1 MKPSI
6 AAAAAVALALAG
18 ATHAHSNPCG
28 NQGAPPAVF
37 ATEVGGPQ
45 ALDADGGAP
54 FGWNPLYG
62 RLTRGGVSYV
72 SANSIRVEVTTDRCT
87 TIAGVR
93 FGPRVVTATNSG
105 GFWYSLPV
113 APQPSDPDRHT
124 HSVLVHF
131 PYAKDGAAEN
141 LIVVIGRDGGTGTQ
155 EAVFPVVRVRTVET
169 HNVRAPMSYS
179 RANLYNM
186 FAQALA
192 NMFGPGNSTVVRLDE
207 DTSYRI
213 YDYDAYDVG
222 VSVSSQGVAFQFSF
236 KTDIPNWC
244 DPTVRAHGR
253 FRLEAASE
261 GFTVVWD
268 DPAQASVT
276 WPFPCN
282 ALQYFPGL
290 GIAVNAIYEAVEAA
304 HSGGIKDTVEEEILG
319 ALPSYGFLFLNG
331 SASAAD
337 ELWVNLRL
345 PVPSVTIGVPYDA
358 FDMGRNATLFPA
370 GEKIALTASGLGMSD
385 APADI
390 SPPVTVRSG
399 PLGVPRAG
407 TAFFPR
413 PMAVTRAAPLP
424 RPPLAVGRLLARTS
438 SGPLYLPRYWY
449 YAPGCAVVAPLSTT
463 STFSSVRLG
472 VNDSAEDARRLRD
485 AGAAPGYTLRAHF
498 LEFQPILARDYPAC
512 VSYLVG
518 SR

>member
-6 AAAAAVALALAG
+6 ATAAIALALAG
-18 ATHAHSNPCG
+18 AATARGNPCG
-28 NQGAPPAVF
+28 NEGTPPAVF
-37 ATEVGGPQ
+37 ATEVAGPQ
-45 ALDADGGAP
+45 ALEEDGAAP

-72 SANSIRVEVTTDRCT
+72 SANNIRVTITTDRCT

-93 FGPRVVTATNSG
+93 FGTRVVTTTNSG

-113 APQPSDPDRHT
+113 APQPGDPARYT

-131 PYAKDGAAEN
+131 PYARDGAAEN
-141 LIVVIGRDGGTGTQ
+141 LAVVIGRDGGTATQ
-155 EAVFPVVRVRTVET
+155 EAVFPVVRVHTVET

-179 RANLYNM
+179 RANMYNM

-192 NMFGPGNSTVVRLDE
+192 NKFGPANSTVIQLDE

-213 YDYDAYDVG
+213 YDYDPNDVG
-222 VSVSSQGVAFQFSF
+222 VTVSSQGVAFQFSF

-276 WPFPCN
+276 WPFLCQ

-290 GIAVNAIYEAVEAA
+290 GIAVNVIYEAIEAA
-304 HSGGIKDTVEEEILG
+304 HSGGIKDTVEAEILA
-319 ALPSYGFLFLNG
+319 ALPAYGFLFLDG

-337 ELWVNLRL
+337 ELWVNLKL
-345 PVPSVTIGVPYDA
+345 PVPSVTIDVPYDG
-358 FDMGRNATLFPA
+358 FDMARNATLFPA
-370 GEKIALTASGLGMSD
+370 GEKIALTASRLGMSD
-385 APADI
+385 APADV
-390 SPPVTVRSG
+390 SPPVTIRSS
-399 PLGVPRAG
+399 PNGVPRAG
-407 TAFFPR
+407 TTFFPR

-438 SGPLYLPRYWY
+438 SWPLFLPRFWN
-449 YAPGCAVVAPLSTT
+449 YAPGCAVVAPQSTGSAPT
-463 STFSSVRLG
+463 SVRFG
-472 VNDSAEDARRLRD
+472 VNDSAEDALRLRD
-485 AGAAPGYTLRAHF
+485 AGAPGYTLRAHF
-498 LEFQPILARDYPAC
+498 LEFEPIVARDYPLC
-512 VSYLVG
+512 TSYQTG
-518 SR
+518 TR